1 MATYY
6 KYQNPS
12 EIGSAPTLDWGS
24 VISNVNQNLQNQEK
38 QRYENRESDKKLTN
52 DILTKANEVSLTSDP
67 NLNTLI
73 TNMGYDTKR
82 NVFELQKKLESG
94 QISRSDFTIA
104 NQNTSASIGQ
114 LNQFTKTYG
123 SDYDKYLK
131 DVQEGKTSA
140 YADFMQKWKGGFQNF
155 KDKKLIHN
163 PNDGRLYVAELDDK
177 GKVKEG
183 PLGMVPMSTLVEVK
197 NFDDKKIDVLAE
209 TNRYA
214 SAMKP
219 FVEMVRVGKIETR
232 EQLENFKE
240 FDDLVNNITEAIAKN
255 EKGYAS
261 ILTDTDG
268 TYKITGDGSSSGKNI
283 GLKNN
288 GAGEMIPIIDTDMK
302 TRTRDVI
309 KEFLI
314 AQTGVKETGTAVFSN
329 NTSGSGRGKDTKP
342 QDIPSVGKVV
352 PMYGQKTNKLAGPT
366 FSVSNIRINRGPG
379 TMQEI
384 GSVALRDGQLVING
398 YTVVGKET
406 GSAETDY
413 GKAGFT
419 ETKRTKFISNPII
432 KGKRAKGI
440 EGLWSSSNGSQMEDI
455 ITRIPIP
462 GGQGET
468 FSSVAQAIEIL
479 EQKQQGMSSTRPVD
493 NTEYTN
499 ITQTNKGTIGV
510 KNGKWYDIKTGKPI
524 Q

>member
-1 MATYY
+1 MSTYY

-12 EIGSAPTLDWGS
+12 EIGAAPTLDWGT
-24 VISNVNQNLQNQEK
+24 VINNVNQNLQNQEQ
-38 QRYENRESDKKLTN
+38 QRYENREADKKITN
-52 DILTKANEVSLTSDP
+52 EILTKANEVSLTSDP
-67 NLNTLI
+67 NLNALI
-73 TNMGYDTKR
+73 TNMSYDTKR

-94 QISRSDFTIA
+94 QISRSDFAIA
-104 NQNTSASIGQ
+104 NQNTSASIAQ

-123 SDYDKYLK
+123 ADYDKYLK

-163 PNDGRLYVAELDDK
+163 PNDGRLYVAELDEN
-177 GKVKEG
+177 GIVKEG

-214 SAMKP
+214 SVMKP
-219 FVEMVRVGKIETR
+219 FVTLVRDGKIETR

-268 TYKITGDGSSSGKNI
+268 TYKIIGEGASSGKNI

-288 GAGEMIPIIDTDMK
+288 GAGEMIPIIDTDMTK
-302 TRTRDVI
+302 RTREVVR
-309 KEFLI
+309 EYLI
-314 AQTGVKETGTAVFSN
+314 AQTGIKEVGMERFAPSA
-329 NTSGSGRGKDTKP
+329 GRGGGGRPTKEP
-342 QDIPSVGKVV
+342 KYKPGVGGLTLLEDK
-352 PMYGQKTNKLAGPT
+352 GKLTG
-366 FSVSNIRINRGPG
+366 
-379 TMQEI
+379 
-384 GSVALRDGQLVING
+384 VALGVKGVIIPQG
-398 YTVVGKET
+398 
-406 GSAETDY
+406 
-413 GKAGFT
+413 
-419 ETKRTKFISNPII
+419 
-432 KGKRAKGI
+432 KGI
-440 EGLWSSSNGSQMEDI
+440 EDRIDAVSYGWEPTLKKMVVKMKVTKVSGTESEGETVDADDNVTVSQGSKNTKENTRLLNSQKNSASMSTFVPEIPHPEGGFFQDLGELEQYLKSQYESKKSLYKSTAQGSQ
-455 ITRIPIP
+455 
-462 GGQGET
+462 GG
-468 FSSVAQAIEIL
+468 
-479 EQKQQGMSSTRPVD
+479 
-493 NTEYTN
+493 YTN
-499 ITQTNKGTIGV
+499 ITETNKGTIGV